1 MPYNFKIAMNA
12 TISPVV
18 VEEMIRA
25 AVENQTGK
33 KITKVEIQVDDDGKF
48 AGYVVDFDETKPVVV
63 SVDKFDRNFKLATY
77 QQ

>member
-33 KITKVEIQVDDDGKF
+33 KITKVEVQSTDGKF
-48 AGYVVDFDETKPVVV
+48 AGYVVYFNEDITRPVIAG
-63 SVDKFDRNFKLATY
+63 SVDRTFVPDTY
-77 QQ
+77 

>member
-1 MPYNFKIAMNA
+1 MPYNFKLVMSA
-12 TISPVV
+12 TINPTV

-33 KITKVEIQVDDDGKF
+33 KITKIEIQMYEGKF
-48 AGYVVDFDETKPVVV
+48 AGYVVDFDEAKPVV
-63 SVDKFDRNFKLATY
+63 SSADKFDRNFKLATY

>member
-12 TISPVV
+12 TISSTV

-33 KITKVEIQVDDDGKF
+33 KITKIEIQMYEGKF
-48 AGYVVDFDETKPVVV
+48 AGYVVDFDEAKPVVV
-63 SVDKFDRNFKLATY
+63 SIDKFDRNFKLATY

>member
-25 AVENQTGK
+25 SVENQTGK
-33 KITKVEIQVDDDGKF
+33 KITKVEIQSTDGKF
-48 AGYVVDFDETKPVVV
+48 AGYVVYFDESVTKPVIAG
-63 SVDKFDRNFKLATY
+63 SPDRTFVPDTY
-77 QQ
+77 

>member
-1 MPYNFKIAMNA
+1 MNA
-12 TISPVV
+12 TISSTV

-33 KITKVEIQVDDDGKF
+33 KITKIEIQMYEGKF
-48 AGYVVDFDETKPVVV
+48 AGYVIDFDEAKPVVV
-63 SVDKFDRNFKLATY
+63 SIDKFDRNFKLATY

>member
-33 KITKVEIQVDDDGKF
+33 KITKIEIQMYEGKF
-48 AGYVVDFDETKPVVV
+48 AGYVVDFDEAKPVVV
-63 SVDKFDRNFKLATY
+63 SIDKFDRNFKLATY

>member
-33 KITKVEIQVDDDGKF
+33 KITKVEIQMDDDGKF
-48 AGYVVDFDETKPVVV
+48 AGYAVNFDEV
-63 SVDKFDRNFKLATY
+63 SAKHVIAGIPDRTFVPDTY
-77 QQ
+77 